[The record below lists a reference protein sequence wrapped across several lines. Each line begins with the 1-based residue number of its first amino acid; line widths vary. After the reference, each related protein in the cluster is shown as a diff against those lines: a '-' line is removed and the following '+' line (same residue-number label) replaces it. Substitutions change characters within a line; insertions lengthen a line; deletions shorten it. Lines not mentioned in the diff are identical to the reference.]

1 MKNLIIAID
10 QSTSATKAML
20 FNERCEMLKRVNVT
34 HEQYYPRTGWVEHDV
49 EEIYR
54 NVLKSIAELIE
65 EETAD
70 NMYSLAITNQRET
83 VVVWNNIR
91 VNRYTMLWYGN
102 VCVVLISVM
111 T

>member
-70 NMYSLAITNQRET
+70 NMYSLAIINARR
-83 VVVWNNIR
+83 WLYGINIR